1 MTNFN
6 ILTFNNKKMIKQ
18 KKSKLNGFTFVELI
32 VAATIIVILSAVWF
46 SSYISYIADSRD
58 TQRKSDIAQVTSA
71 LKIYKQKRWYYAI
84 PWNYFNITYSGTI
97 VAYQWKLNENVR
109 LNSLE
114 KLPFDPRTND
124 SYFYSTTTNKQ
135 EFEIAAT
142 LENEEKNIALLWWNY
157 KSVSKNILPTIML
170 ATWATIWSNVEV
182 KLWAGWDSNRTTFIY
197 NNQRH
202 NLPYNFVEPYSS
214 YSDDTSFDVLLTEV
228 ELNGDFWQNN
238 DFRNCTEIDEAWK
251 LLIPLSATAFEYQ
264 IITNTW
270 ALTNTWCTQ

>member
-1 MTNFN
+1 MR
-6 ILTFNNKKMIKQ
+6 KH
-18 KKSKLNGFTFVELI
+18 KKSRLNAFTFVELI

-46 SSYISYIADSRD
+46 SAYVTYIADSRD

-84 PWNYFNITYSGTI
+84 PWNYFTITYSGSW

-124 SYFYSTTTNKQ
+124 YYFYSTTINKQ

-170 ATWATIWSNVEV
+170 ATWATIWSDVEIKEWDASWDV
-182 KLWAGWDSNRTTFIY
+182 HRKLFIY

-202 NLPYNFVEPYSS
+202 NLPYKFVEPYSPS
-214 YSDDTSFDVLLTEV
+214 NDWTSFADLLSEV
-228 ELNGDFWQNN
+228 ELNGNFWQNN

-251 LLIPLSATAFEYQ
+251 LLISLNATPFEYQ

-270 ALTNTWCTQ
+270 ALTNTWCTD